1 MSHHCRMTAAV
12 AELPRVNGR
21 HRNRALA
28 ASRGV
33 RAVELR
39 AAGLTYEQIAAELG
53 YANRGTVYRIV
64 SDALKTRTVEEVDQL
79 RSLEVERLDKLQLGL
94 WEKAMAGDVHAGSLA
109 LRLIMARCRLLGLVG
124 PGLRGAQDP
133 GSRCTRPSGW

>member
-1 MSHHCRMTAAV
+1 MTAAV

-28 ASRGV
+28 TSRRV

-53 YANRGTVYRIV
+53 YASRGTVYRIV
-64 SDALKTRTVEEVDQL
+64 SEALQAQTVEGVDQL
-79 RSLEVERLDKLQLGL
+79 RSVEVERLDTLQHGV
-94 WEKAMAGDVHAGSLA
+94 WQKAMAGDVHAGSLA
-109 LRLIMARCRLLGLVG
+109 VRIIMARCRLLGLVG
-124 PGLRGAQDP
+124 PGLLRAQDP
-133 GSRCTRPSGW
+133 RSRTVVVRPET